1 LTNDRRAAIG
11 IPRQEVSLMQAFFFI
26 CFGVGVGYI
35 TLAFIIGEAL
45 SSFDFDGDTGF
56 DGKVSPFKLSVL
68 AAFLT
73 VFGGTGLILNN
84 RMLTFL
90 ALLCAVIFGFIAA
103 FIIYRFILVPLYK
116 AQSTSAAEKQSFI
129 GCIATVSEYIP
140 QEKYGKITYR
150 MNGNTYTAPA
160 KSEDGAEIKR
170 NEEVVIVHIEKN
182 TYLVRRFSLE
192 H

>member
-1 LTNDRRAAIG
+1 
-11 IPRQEVSLMQAFFFI
+11 MQAFFFV

-45 SSFDFDGDTGF
+45 SSFDADIGLDSG
-56 DGKVSPFKLSVL
+56 VSPFKLSIL

-73 VFGGTGLILNN
+73 VFGGVGFILND
-84 RMLTFL
+84 RMITFL
-90 ALLCAVIFGFIAA
+90 ALICAAIAGLIAA
-103 FIIYRFILVPLYK
+103 VVIYRFVIVPLHK
-116 AQSTSAAEKQSFI
+116 AQSTSAAEKESFI
-129 GCIATVSEYIP
+129 GCIATVSESIP

-160 KSEDGAEIKR
+160 KSEDGTEIKR

-192 H
+192 Y